1 MFVTDILEKY
11 EHGDSKQKSH
21 VLFDE
26 LKKLKA
32 RELKNKEI
40 IFSTASREDLDKISN
55 DTKPKYSS
63 GFTLF
68 EYENKKPIAFLDVN
82 RVENN
87 IFYCVI
93 FVDEKHRGKQLG
105 VKLYQ
110 RAINK
115 LSNFWK
121 LDNFMLVVSIEIHN
135 DASIKTAE
143 KVGFEFNGF
152 DDEQTLLY
160 SYKR

>member
-1 MFVTDILEKY
+1 MFVTDILDKY
-11 EHGDSKQKSH
+11 EHSNHQQKEH
-21 VLFDE
+21 VLFNQ
-26 LKKLKA
+26 LKELKA
-32 RELKNKEI
+32 RELNNKQI
-40 IFSTASREDLDKISN
+40 IFSTASQEDLDKISN
-55 DTKPKYSS
+55 DNKPKYSS

-68 EYENKKPIAFLDVN
+68 EYEKKKPIAFLDIN
-82 RVENN
+82 QVEDN

-93 FVDEKHRGKQLG
+93 FVDKQYRGKQLG
-105 VKLYQ
+105 IKLYQ

-115 LSNFWK
+115 LSNFYK
-121 LDNFMLVVSIEIHN
+121 LDNFTLVVSIEIHN
-135 DASIKTAE
+135 EASIKTAE

>member
-1 MFVTDILEKY
+1 MFVTDILDKY
-11 EHGDSKQKSH
+11 EHSDNQQKEY
-21 VLFDE
+21 VLFNK
-26 LKKLKA
+26 LKELKA
-32 RELKNKEI
+32 RELKNKQV
-40 IFSTASREDLDKISN
+40 IFNTASKEDLDKISN
-55 DTKPKYSS
+55 DNKPKYSS

-68 EYENKKPIAFLDVN
+68 EYEKKKPVAFLDVN
-82 RVENN
+82 RVEDN

-93 FVDEKHRGKQLG
+93 FVDEQYRGKQLG

-115 LSNFWK
+115 LSNFYK
-121 LDNFMLVVSIEIHN
+121 LNNFTLVVSIEIHN
-135 DASIKTAE
+135 EASIKTAE

-160 SYKR
+160 SYKG

>member
-11 EHGDSKQKSH
+11 EHGDNQQKSH

-26 LKKLKA
+26 LKRLKA

-55 DTKPKYSS
+55 DNKPKYSS

-68 EYENKKPIAFLDVN
+68 EYEKKKPIAFLDVN
-82 RVENN
+82 QVEDA

-93 FVDEKHRGKQLG
+93 FVDKQYRGKQLG
-105 VKLYQ
+105 IKLYQ

-115 LSNFWK
+115 LSNFYK
-121 LDNFMLVVSIEIHN
+121 LNNFMLIVSIEMHN
-135 DASIKTAE
+135 EASIKTAE

>member
-11 EHGDSKQKSH
+11 EHGNSKQKSH

-26 LKKLKA
+26 LKKLKT

-68 EYENKKPIAFLDVN
+68 EYEKKKPVAFLDVN
-82 RVENN
+82 RVEDT

-93 FVDEKHRGKQLG
+93 FVDKQYRGKQLG
-105 VKLYQ
+105 TKLYK

-115 LSNFWK
+115 LSNFYK
-121 LDNFMLVVSIEIHN
+121 LNNFTLVVSIEIHN
-135 DASIKTAE
+135 EASIKTAE